1 MDAPELPPS
10 PAIPYAWGTMNPL
23 FLFLVLF
30 VATPLVEL
38 YFLIEVG
45 SEIGAVPTIGLTLFT
60 AVLGGVLVRLQGF
73 STALRVRDALDRGEL
88 PAIEMLE
95 GVLLLIAGILLLL
108 PGFVTDAIGFL
119 CLIPQLRRSLVLA
132 FLRRARVIRTQ
143 GTPGGEREDIIEG
156 EWRREEGSD
165 RITRD
170 GPRPPDP

>member
-1 MDAPELPPS
+1 
-10 PAIPYAWGTMNPL
+10 MNPVFL
-23 FLFLVLF
+23 FLFLF

-45 SEIGAVPTIGLTLFT
+45 SQIGAVPTIGLTLFT
-60 AVLGGVLVRLQGF
+60 ALLGGILVRFQGF

-95 GVLLLIAGILLLL
+95 GVLLLIVGILLLL

-119 CLIPQLRRSLVLA
+119 CLIPQLRRAVVLA
-132 FLRRARVIRTQ
+132 FLRRAKVIRTH
-143 GTPGGEREDIIEG
+143 GRDGAEGDDIIEG

-170 GPRPPDP
+170 GPRPPDA